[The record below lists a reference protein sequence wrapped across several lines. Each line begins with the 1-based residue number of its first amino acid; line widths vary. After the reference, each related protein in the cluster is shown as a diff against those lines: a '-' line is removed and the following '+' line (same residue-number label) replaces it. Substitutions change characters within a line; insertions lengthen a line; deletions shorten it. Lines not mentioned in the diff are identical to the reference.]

1 MIYPLK
7 MVIFHSF
14 LYVYQRV
21 NAIERSTI
29 LKNGKPSISMGHL
42 YYTMAMLV
50 ITRGY
55 CLSWQ
60 FKVAVG
66 VMWQLQIP
74 NLSRTSLAAID
85 MGPSRPLLRAE
96 SDFCWLNHAKSNL
109 IRSLFLQ
116 IPIFHGWIWIIIS
129 VGWVLSMAGT
139 WTLICVGSAA
149 CFVDCRLPNKPSS
162 LVSFTFSFG
171 GFLK

>member
-1 MIYPLK
+1 LLTSHHLLVPVSLVLLAHPPSLVAKSWFLWCSFRIWEVAQIYLSITICLFNIA
-7 MVIFHSF
+7 M
-14 LYVYQRV
+14 
-21 NAIERSTI
+21 ARSTI

-116 IPIFHGWIWIIIS
+116 IPIFHG
-129 VGWVLSMAGT
+129 
-139 WTLICVGSAA
+139 
-149 CFVDCRLPNKPSS
+149 
-162 LVSFTFSFG
+162 
-171 GFLK
+171 

>member
-1 MIYPLK
+1 M
-7 MVIFHSF
+7 
-14 LYVYQRV
+14 
-21 NAIERSTI
+21 ARSTI
-29 LKNGKPSISMGHL
+29 LKNGEPSISMGHL

-74 NLSRTSLAAID
+74 NLWRTSLAAID

-116 IPIFHGWIWIIIS
+116 IPIFHGWIIIS
-129 VGWVLSMAGT
+129 VGWVLSIAGT
-139 WTLICVGSAA
+139 WAPICVGSAA

-162 LVSFTFSFG
+162 LVCFTFSFG